1 MARSSSARARR
12 KGAAAEETPS
22 MTAVRG
28 GASGAGAGAPAGNG
42 AGADAAAAAA
52 ELDRII
58 HERIRLGILSALA
71 VTETLSFNDLKQML
85 ETTDGN
91 LSVHARKLEEAG
103 YVLCE
108 KSFAGRIPRTE
119 FRITP
124 GGRRALQRYLDH
136 MEALIHAV
144 RDR

>member
-1 MARSSSARARR
+1 
-12 KGAAAEETPS
+12 

-28 GASGAGAGAPAGNG
+28 GASGVGTGAPTGHG

-108 KSFAGRIPRTE
+108 KSFAGQIRAPS
-119 FRITP
+119 P
-124 GGRRALQRYLDH
+124 GSPPAAGGPCSATWTTWKR
-136 MEALIHAV
+136 
-144 RDR
+144 

>member
-28 GASGAGAGAPAGNG
+28 GASGAGVGAPAGNG